1 MVVPP
6 LPTLLA
12 YSSFEHLSNLRP
24 FSHSKFIYQMD
35 QKPSQT
41 YKAIILLF
49 EKK

>member
-12 YSSFEHLSNLRP
+12 YSPFEHLSNLRP
-24 FSHSKFIYQMD
+24 FSNSKFLYQMD

-41 YKAIILLF
+41 YKAIITI
-49 EKK
+49 